1 MPHLFLRYKCNNLHY
16 YVQILFVIIYI
27 VIQHCLS
34 DTTTFQFHLS
44 QETEIIYD
52 VYISHSTKDSDC
64 ALSIVKFLQSQRNI
78 SVFHEFQELNENQS
92 WQEEIFNIMGK
103 CSRVIAL
110 LSPTYLET
118 ETCIEQYNMAL
129 CINRRS
135 KGTFLAPF
143 YISSVDNMP
152 TYMSLIQY
160 EDCR

>member
-1 MPHLFLRYKCNNLHY
+1 M
-16 YVQILFVIIYI
+16 
-27 VIQHCLS
+27 
-34 DTTTFQFHLS
+34 
-44 QETEIIYD
+44 
-52 VYISHSTKDSDC
+52 SHSSKDRDI
-64 ALSIVKFLQSQRNI
+64 ALSVVKFLQSQRNI

-103 CSRVIAL
+103 CSRVVAL

-135 KGTFLAPF
+135 EGTVLAPF
-143 YISSVDNMP
+143 YISSMDNMP